1 MGANQL
7 GAKQP
12 TTDPIP
18 TTLVVKCIDVLLPA
32 LTKMVNISLESGH
45 FPSAWK
51 EALVGPILKNGLDT
65 AFKNYWPV
73 SNLSFISKV
82 TERAVFLQSEKT

>member
-1 MGANQL
+1 M

-18 TTLVVKCIDVLLPA
+18 TPLVVKCIDVLLPA

-51 EALVGPILKNGLDT
+51 EALVGPILKNGHT
-65 AFKNYWPV
+65 VFKKYWPV

>member
-1 MGANQL
+1 M

-18 TTLVVKCIDVLLPA
+18 TPLVVKCIDVLLPA
-32 LTKMVNISLESGH
+32 LTKIVNISLESGH

-51 EALVGPILKNGLDT
+51 EALVGPILKNGLHNV
-65 AFKNYWPV
+65 FKKYWPV
-73 SNLSFISKV
+73 SNFSFITKV